1 MKRNLKN
8 TSMIILIIVL
18 LGTMFLT
25 MNYIKD
31 NSTNNNLQPTPNAM
45 NDNSNEPP
53 AKPDDNMKQEQP
65 DNSTDSKSS
74 DTPPEMPNNNDND
87 SNEPPEMP
95 GNMTTTNMPNN
106 SSTIETK
113 YYVVLGIEGLLVS
126 ILIVALIKRA
136 SKKLLVVT
144 TKS

>member
-113 YYVVLGIEGLLVS
+113 YYGVLGIEGLLVS
-126 ILIVALIKRA
+126 ILIV
-136 SKKLLVVT
+136 
-144 TKS
+144 